1 MTSATK
7 KINRL
12 GEIDKLKGFA
22 IFLVVL
28 GHIVA
33 RENPAN
39 NDWYVEL
46 KSTIYLFHMPLFMF
60 LSGLILAYARKPI
73 DSLGAYLR
81 YVNNKFYRLMPAYL
95 LFSLVVFIG
104 KLAMGSVMHVDN
116 SVGSLLDY
124 FDVLTNPLGSYCA
137 YLWYIYVLFI
147 FYAIAPLVYALTR
160 NQIHLCLP
168 VCLILHFMELP
179 GLFALSSLGEYAF
192 VFFLGCVAGEHY
204 AAYSNWISRYGAAF
218 VTPFLVVLC
227 YATEWGIPKFAMGL
241 LAIPACQ
248 ALVSLKLADSWG
260 FLKTLSYYT
269 FPIYLMNTLFIGL
282 TKGVLFKFATWD
294 NFNFLWFA
302 PVLLV
307 AGTLGPIIAQE
318 LIIKRSRLLKQIV
331 A

>member
-1 MTSATK
+1 MKSVEK
-7 KINRL
+7 KSNRL
-12 GEIDKLKGFA
+12 DEIDKLKGFA

-39 NDWYVEL
+39 NDWYAEL

-73 DSLGAYLR
+73 DSFGDYLR
-81 YVNNKFYRLMPAYL
+81 HVKSKFYRLMPAYL
-95 LFSLVVFIG
+95 LFSLVVFVG
-104 KLAMGSVMHVDN
+104 KMAMGSVMHVDN

-147 FYAIAPLVYALTR
+147 FYAIAPLVYYLTR
-160 NQIHLCLP
+160 YQIHLCLP
-168 VCLILHFMELP
+168 VCLMLHFVELP
-179 GLFALSSLGEYAF
+179 GLCALSSLGEYAF
-192 VFFLGCVAGEHY
+192 VFFLGCVAGDHY
-204 AAYSNWISRYGAAF
+204 NSYSKWISRYGAAF
-218 VTPFLVVLC
+218 VTPFLVVL
-227 YATEWGIPKFAMGL
+227 YFATAWGVPKFAMGL

-248 ALVSLKLADSWG
+248 ALVSMKLADSWG
-260 FLKTLSYYT
+260 FLKTLSTFT

-282 TKGVLFKFATWD
+282 TKGVLFKFTTWD
-294 NFNFLWFA
+294 GYNFLWFA
-302 PVLLV
+302 PLLLL
-307 AGTLGPIIAQE
+307 AGVLGPIIAQE
-318 LIIKRSRLLKQIV
+318 LVIRRSNLLKQFI